1 MKKINSL
8 SINKSS
14 LPSSTTKLSYNITGE
29 QGAVFSLQIK
39 DSSSPNKFYNFETN
53 TFTTTFTSENTLS
66 NVTLTNSYRGN
77 VTIPA
82 ASSGNTYKFL
92 LFASPHFDTEISRS
106 LSVNPFFT
114 HVEITQGSDVTVR
127 FSTSSEQDNAKLVGI
142 GAFVGSTAGS
152 ASAISN
158 TEVTFKETLIDTS
171 SGSKGY
177 KWTAPT
183 STNPSNSLA
192 DNLQP
197 KDKDFYVEIATQTD
211 GGGTDS
217 TSMIVDSVSNL
228 VVGMSLVDIADS
240 GDEEQS
246 GTLGV
251 LTYPTITA
259 INADTKTL
267 TLSAAPD
274 WDDNRAVKFRA
285 YGSNLI
291 TKSIGGIFEFNL
303 TVFPEG
309 SHSTST
315 RVKNWGRST
324 VNGAVS
330 ASTSIA
336 VDGNR
341 GVSVGAK
348 IIGAGVDPT
357 DGANVITAVHSTGTP
372 ITVAGA
378 QTLADNTQ
386 LFIYGASEQGA
397 IEGTI
402 KIKKFPSIS
411 ADIYFDVD
419 RAFTLSTLT

>member
-14 LPSSTTKLSYNITGE
+14 LPSSATKLSYNITGE
-29 QGAVFSLQIK
+29 QDAVFSLQIK

-66 NVTLTNSYRGN
+66 NVTLTDSYRGN

-92 LFASPHFDTEISRS
+92 LFASPHFDTEISHS
-106 LSVNPFFT
+106 LSVNSFFA

-127 FSTSSEQDNAKLVGI
+127 FSTSTEQEPAFLVGI

-158 TEVTFKETLIDTS
+158 TEVAFTETLRDTTT
-171 SGSKGY
+171 GSKGY

-274 WDDNRAVKFRA
+274 WADNKAVKFRA

-303 TVFPEG
+303 TVFPESG
-309 SHSTST
+309 HPTST
-315 RVKNWGRST
+315 RTKNWGRAT

-330 ASTSIA
+330 ASDSIA
-336 VDGNR
+336 IDGAR
-341 GVSVGAK
+341 GVSAGAK
-348 IIGAGVDPT
+348 IVGPKVDSE
-357 DGANVITAVHSTGTP
+357 DGASVITEVHSSGTP

-378 QTLADNTQ
+378 QTLADNTV
-386 LFIYGASEQGA
+386 LLIHGASEQGT

>member
-14 LPSSTTKLSYNITGE
+14 LPSSATKLSYSITGE

-39 DSSSPNKFYNFETN
+39 DNSSPNKFYNFETN
-53 TFTTTFTSENTLS
+53 TFTNTFTSENTLS
-66 NVTLTNSYRGN
+66 NVTLAGSYEGTL
-77 VTIPA
+77 TIPA
-82 ASSGNTYKFL
+82 GSSGNTYKFL
-92 LFASPHFDTEISRS
+92 LFASPHFDTEISRG
-106 LSVNPFFT
+106 LSVNPFFA
-114 HVEITQGSDVTVR
+114 HAEVTQNSDVTVR
-127 FSTSSEQDNAKLVGI
+127 FSTSSEQDTSNLVGI
-142 GAFVGSTAGS
+142 GAFVGSTSGS
-152 ASAISN
+152 ANAISN
-158 TEVTFKETLIDTS
+158 KEVAFTETLTD
-171 SGSKGY
+171 GSTGAHGY

-211 GGGTDS
+211 GSGTDS

-228 VVGMSLVDIADS
+228 VIGMSLVDIADS

-259 INADTKTL
+259 IDSANKTL

-274 WDDNRAVKFRA
+274 WANDKAVKFRA

-291 TKSIGGIFEFNL
+291 AKSIGGIFEFNL
-303 TVFPEG
+303 TVFPES
-309 SHSTST
+309 SHPRAT
-315 RVKNWGRST
+315 RVKNWGRGV

-330 ASTSIA
+330 SDSIEITA
-336 VDGNR
+336 TR
-341 GVSVGAK
+341 GVSAGAK
-348 IIGAGVDPT
+348 IVGPKVDSE
-357 DGANVITAVHSTGTP
+357 DGANVITAVHSSGTP
-372 ITVAGA
+372 ITVAGG
-378 QTLADNTQ
+378 QVIADKTV
-386 LFIYGASEQGA
+386 LLIYGSSEQGT